1 MAQENQHLTTEQL
14 SALLDGEV
22 SAEERTQWEAHLK
35 TCQRC
40 QQELAALRQTVAL
53 LRALPQ
59 PALPRSFEL
68 PPVEIAEPAA
78 LFTGTRQAAAHTA
91 PPQRAQERHRPG
103 RPYLRFAFR
112 TLSAVAAMI
121 GIVFVLSALG
131 PALLERGS
139 AVNSTSYSSSGSASS
154 NAQGPVPATPSTGIH
169 AQSVMTP
176 ASHPATT
183 PAAGQKTSAADHTT
197 TPDESSQPPSL
208 ATWPVF
214 LFFNLSTPEGRLG
227 LGILLFVLGMMGY
240 ILFRRKRA
248 RAP

>member
-22 SAEERTQWEAHLK
+22 SAEEKTQYEAHLA

-40 QQELAALRQTVAL
+40 QQELASLRRTVAL

-68 PPVEIAEPAA
+68 PLEVAEPVA
-78 LFTGTRQAAAHTA
+78 LFAGTRQAAAPIPLRA
-91 PPQRAQERHRPG
+91 PDRRRQDRS
-103 RPYLRFAFR
+103 YLRFAFR
-112 TLSAVAAMI
+112 TLSTIAAMI
-121 GIVFVLSALG
+121 GIVFVLSGIVPTLT
-131 PALLERGS
+131 RGGTTNS
-139 AVNSTSYSSSGSASS
+139 AASTSASS
-154 NAQGPVPATPSTGIH
+154 SSAASSGQVPAATPKGGTHPPAVMTPSIRPAATPAASQVNRPTEHATTSDGTGNQPSTG
-169 AQSVMTP
+169 
-176 ASHPATT
+176 
-183 PAAGQKTSAADHTT
+183 D
-197 TPDESSQPPSL
+197 
-208 ATWPVF
+208 WPTV

-227 LGILLFVLGMMGY
+227 LGILLFILGMMGY